1 MPGSYNQLL
10 EIQERTNSIGPD
22 FGYLNMWY
30 KIYVVVLSKTVEI
43 SDPYKAINFLGD
55 CQKLYKD
62 YIKKLIF
69 ERDRTICMICGIANK
84 NGEWHIDH
92 IIPKSKFPISHPWN
106 LQILCVE
113 CNLKKRDDLLNAV
126 PLFIEGARLR
136 TTELFPDENINEM
149 YEVLSDLY
157 QTPTVER
164 KPLESFF
171 DKIIETES
179 GWASIKA
186 IIKDFSMIWMKR

>member
-1 MPGSYNQLL
+1 
-10 EIQERTNSIGPD
+10 
-22 FGYLNMWY
+22 
-30 KIYVVVLSKTVEI
+30 
-43 SDPYKAINFLGD
+43 
-55 CQKLYKD
+55 
-62 YIKKLIF
+62 
-69 ERDRTICMICGIANK
+69 
-84 NGEWHIDH
+84 
-92 IIPKSKFPISHPWN
+92 
-106 LQILCVE
+106 
-113 CNLKKRDDLLNAV
+113 LNAV

-157 QTPTVER
+157 QTPEVER